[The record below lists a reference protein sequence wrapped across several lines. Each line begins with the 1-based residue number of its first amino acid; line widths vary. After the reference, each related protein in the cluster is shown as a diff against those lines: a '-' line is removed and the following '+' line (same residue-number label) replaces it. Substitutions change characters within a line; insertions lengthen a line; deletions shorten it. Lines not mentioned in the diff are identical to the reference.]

1 MPLGRLR
8 RELAEFFQGLP
19 GPPPEDTEPHMDA
32 ASNEEPQ
39 AQEPLVPN
47 PHAAEPSDPSAEVTP
62 PEVPPRRPFEVVG
75 DPTPPPVPPPA
86 GIGTTLRETRER
98 RGITIDEAERD
109 TRIGARYLEAI
120 EAARFETLP
129 APVYARGFVRSYARY
144 LGLDPEWAVAQVP
157 KDLPRPAGLEPLP
170 GLRGS
175 GERPVLP
182 SVEPR
187 WIAFGAIGLVV
198 LVAGWLLL
206 SLFDGDEAA
215 VAGPADDTPA
225 ASATPEPSAAAGE
238 TPPAPTV
245 PPFDPGRMPDF
256 SGVEL
261 SEAERV
267 LGQQSLSSVVIE
279 LADEVTPAGRII
291 GQSPDPGVEIE
302 AGASVTLV
310 VSSGPP

>member
-8 RELAEFFQGLP
+8 RELAEFFRGGLP
-19 GPPPEDTEPHMDA
+19 VPPPEDAELHMDA
-32 ASNEEPQ
+32 ASNADSNEEPP
-39 AQEPLVPN
+39 AEDPRVPN
-47 PHAAEPSDPSAEVTP
+47 SHAAGPSNTGA
-62 PEVPPRRPFEVVG
+62 EVPPRRPFEVVG

-187 WIAFGAIGLVV
+187 WIAFGAIGVVV

-206 SLFDGDEAA
+206 SLFDGDEAT
-215 VAGPADDTPA
+215 VAGPAVDTPA

-238 TPPAPTV
+238 TLPAPTV

-261 SEAERV
+261 SEAERI